1 MDITNIIGG
10 INSRLKRL
18 EETIGEVTDVLLQ
31 FASFQEKITF
41 TDTLTIEKTDLNDS
55 FLLGMEY
62 PVDGNYY
69 CHLGVTPLNGDEKTI
84 TTVYSG
90 G

>member
-31 FASFQEKITF
+31 FASFQEKTTF
-41 TDTLTIEKTDLNDS
+41 TDTVMIYSRDVNDS
-55 FLLGMEY
+55 FLFGT
-62 PVDGNYY
+62 GTF
-69 CHLGVTPLNGDEKTI
+69 GVTKVGDRRSQA
-84 TTVYSG
+84 VLLYSG
-90 G
+90 GGS